1 MNYLFK
7 NLALVCAVL
16 LWSCTSPDDVVD
28 YSDLGPD
35 LPETGSTP
43 SYNEERNVYFGDL
56 HVHTKHS
63 FDAYIFGTIATPDDA
78 YSYAKGGVIKHA
90 LGYDM
95 QLKEPLDFYAVTDHC
110 FLM

>member
-63 FDAYIFGTIATPDDA
+63 FDAFIF
-78 YSYAKGGVIKHA
+78 
-90 LGYDM
+90 
-95 QLKEPLDFYAVTDHC
+95 
-110 FLM
+110 